1 MVIIF
6 LDNIWVFLNVRNYWI
21 LISNLSNFLS
31 TANSDILGVFG
42 TLIFFFCVV
51 KHPCCLVH
59 VVNLREGLLLHLGGI
74 RCRER

>member
-21 LISNLSNFLS
+21 LISNLSDFLS

-42 TLIFFFCVV
+42 TFIFFSV
-51 KHPCCLVH
+51 
-59 VVNLREGLLLHLGGI
+59 LLSI
-74 RCRER
+74 RAAWYTS